1 MSHKK
6 SGNKKAKAEVPSKMN
21 VPSGLKFLCI
31 MSFLGFIYYLVQDTS
46 QYIGY
51 ANFEE
56 LRNSANQEAFE
67 IMETKLAS
75 LESSGVDVSAN
86 GLFKISRMFIYLSI
100 ISVLAMVGT
109 ALMFFQIRKGYFIY
123 AFFQLL
129 YVLLPVILFAGDAFT
144 IMDKRL
150 LIIPLI
156 YVALFTTQLKHLTR

>member
-1 MSHKK
+1 
-6 SGNKKAKAEVPSKMN
+6 
-21 VPSGLKFLCI
+21 
-31 MSFLGFIYYLVQDTS
+31 
-46 QYIGY
+46 
-51 ANFEE
+51 
-56 LRNSANQEAFE
+56 
-67 IMETKLAS
+67 
-75 LESSGVDVSAN
+75 
-86 GLFKISRMFIYLSI
+86 
-100 ISVLAMVGT
+100 LAMVGT